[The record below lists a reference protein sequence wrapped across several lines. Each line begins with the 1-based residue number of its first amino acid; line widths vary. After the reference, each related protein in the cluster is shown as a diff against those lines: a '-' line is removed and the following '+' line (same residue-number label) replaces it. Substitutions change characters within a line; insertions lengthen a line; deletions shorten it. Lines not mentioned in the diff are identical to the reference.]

1 MFELEAP
8 VHIEI
13 IDSSKGL
20 FRLVADNLVD
30 RMIMHTV
37 LSLTKGRKI
46 TLSVERTDGD
56 GDAISIVASSSE

>member
-13 IDSSKGL
+13 IGSSKGL

-30 RMIMHTV
+30 RMIMRIV
-37 LSLTKGRKI
+37 LSLTRGRNI
-46 TLSVERTDGD
+46 VFTLERTEDND
-56 GDAISIVASSSE
+56 VASIIASSCD